1 MEVKYHKL
9 VGADFVQSPNGGDVI
24 NPSILVMHYTAGYNA
39 ASAINRFKD
48 RNSQVSAHL
57 VIERDGH
64 ITQMMPFNKK
74 AWHAGPSRL
83 GAVANLNSHSIG
95 FEFVNIGFL
104 KKTANGLVD
113 AYNGKVDPA
122 KFEDYVIAPNA
133 RVGSGEYYWPVYT
146 KAQIDAGLAAAE
158 AIIKAYKINAIC
170 SHEEIDTRGW
180 KTDPGPAFPMKSFT
194 NLLSTHPDHSRVDD
208 VGGVKYLVDVASL
221 NVRSGAGAN
230 WGVIA
235 GVKRG
240 DVVTYVEQNGGWF
253 RVLTPEGKEGW
264 VASQYLKKA

>member
-39 ASAINRFKD
+39 QSAISRFKD

-64 ITQMMPFNKK
+64 VTQMMPFNKK

-83 GAVANLNSHSIG
+83 GAVSNLNSHAIG

-104 KKTANGLVD
+104 KKTANGLID
-113 AYNGKVDPA
+113 AYGGKVDPA
-122 KFEDYVIAPNA
+122 KFDDYVIAPNA
-133 RVGSGEYYWPVYT
+133 RVGSGEFYWPVYT
-146 KAQIDAGLAAAE
+146 KAQIDAGLAVAE
-158 AIIKAYKINAIC
+158 ALIKTYKIDAIC

-180 KTDPGPAFPMKSFT
+180 KTDPGPAFPMKSFKA
-194 NLLSTHPDHSRVDD
+194 LLGSDRKDEVTGKPYTVNTP
-208 VGGVKYLVDVASL
+208 SL
-221 NVRSGAGAN
+221 NVRSGPGTNWSVVDSLRAN
-230 WGVIA
+230 QT
-235 GVKRG
+235 
-240 DVVTYVEQNGGWF
+240 VTYQRREGDWF
-253 RVLTPEGKEGW
+253 LVNYLGSKQGW
-264 VASQYLKKA
+264 VASQYLK